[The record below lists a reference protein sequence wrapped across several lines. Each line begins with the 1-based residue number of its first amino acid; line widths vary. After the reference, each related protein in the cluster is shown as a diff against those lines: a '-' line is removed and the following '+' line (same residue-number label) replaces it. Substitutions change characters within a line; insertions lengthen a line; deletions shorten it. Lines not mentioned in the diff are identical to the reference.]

1 MGVNGIKFKLLGNKQ
16 RSLSKADVLLLKKL
30 GLILLI
36 ILLLTAIFWGVWYIK
51 SNSAAGRSSGLKS
64 TLSSAA
70 PQIPPEVQ
78 SNKPVQAIAF
88 PVSPPNLTNQ
98 PGSDLPKSVADQ
110 VQQQALSCYDQG
122 LALYYQRDFA
132 AALTL
137 FNKALA
143 LDPNCYQA
151 LNGKGA
157 TYAFQGRHSE
167 GIALINQAISL
178 NPNFEY
184 SYFNLGLANELAQN
198 WSAAIAAYQAAIK
211 LDARDAWA
219 YYGIASIYGRQGN
232 VAQTVAYL
240 EQAIAIEPDAKATAK
255 TEHDFD
261 PVRNNSE
268 FQTLLQ
274 QPAPAQQAQVATP
287 PETPRQIPVLYYH
300 SVLFEKGNP
309 LRMPPEQFDDQ
320 MRYLSEHGYNV
331 LTPDQLDLD
340 LYGGGQIP
348 PKPFLITF
356 DDGYADNYTNALPI
370 LQKYHFVAT
379 VFMISSYIDGSG
391 FLTADQLRTLQSDG
405 WTIGGHTAT
414 HLDLSKES
422 SDVIV
427 EELQTSR
434 KELKT
439 VLGQDIDCF
448 AYPYGGTNSTVI
460 DKVKQD
466 GYRTAFTTDR
476 GWAAS
481 SQNPLLLTRV
491 YCYANMGMDEFIRR
505 MTNPNY

>member
-1 MGVNGIKFKLLGNKQ
+1 MNGIKFKLFGSGQL
-16 RSLSKADVLLLKKL
+16 SLSKANLRLLKKPAL
-30 GLILLI
+30 ALCL
-36 ILLLTAIFWGVWYIK
+36 ILLLTAILFGVRYIK
-51 SNSAAGRSSGLKS
+51 SNTAADRSSGPKS

-78 SNKPVQAIAF
+78 SNKPVQALVA
-88 PVSPPNLTNQ
+88 PAALPNLTNQ

-110 VQQQALSCYDQG
+110 VQQQALSFYDQG
-122 LALYYQRDFA
+122 LTLYYQRDFA
-132 AALTL
+132 EALTL

-143 LDPNCYQA
+143 LDPSCYQA

-184 SYFNLGLANELAQN
+184 SHFNLGLANELAQN
-198 WSAAIAAYQAAIK
+198 WSAAIAAYQTAIK

-219 YYGIASIYGRQGN
+219 YYGIASIYGRQGK
-232 VAQTVAYL
+232 VAQTVDYL
-240 EQAIAIEPDAKATAK
+240 KQAIDIEPDAKETAK

-261 PVRNNSE
+261 PVRNSSE
-268 FQTLLQ
+268 FQALLQ
-274 QPAPAQQAQVATP
+274 QATPSPQAKVATP
-287 PETPRQIPVLYYH
+287 PETLRQIPVLYYH

-320 MRYLSEHGYNV
+320 MRYLSEQGYNV

-379 VFMISSYIDGSG
+379 VFMVSSYIDGSG

-434 KELKT
+434 KALKT
-439 VLGQDIDCF
+439 ILGQDINCF
-448 AYPYGGTNSTVI
+448 AYPYGGYNSTVT
-460 DKVKQD
+460 DKLKQD
-466 GYRTAFTTDR
+466 GYQTAFTTDR